1 MSKELTDVASL
12 CRLHTDS
19 TCKHIA
25 ASTNL
30 SLDEINKFQNFNLII
45 VAMIKRQR
53 E

>member
-30 SLDEINKFQNFNLII
+30 SLDEINFQNFNLII